1 VHELQPYLH
10 ANPPSLPDLHPT
22 LIALSIV
29 LHCDE
34 DLCNI
39 NQYHPDRQY
48 HEFYKAEANFPKDI
62 SDLLPS
68 ADHWWEG
75 LGKQ

>member
-1 VHELQPYLH
+1 MHELQPYLH
-10 ANPPSLPDLHPT
+10 ANPPSFPGLHPT

-29 LHCDE
+29 LHHDE
-34 DLCNI
+34 DLGSI
-39 NQYHPDRQY
+39 NQSHPDQQS
-48 HEFYKAEANFPKDI
+48 HEFYKADANFPNNI

-75 LGKQ
+75 LGEW